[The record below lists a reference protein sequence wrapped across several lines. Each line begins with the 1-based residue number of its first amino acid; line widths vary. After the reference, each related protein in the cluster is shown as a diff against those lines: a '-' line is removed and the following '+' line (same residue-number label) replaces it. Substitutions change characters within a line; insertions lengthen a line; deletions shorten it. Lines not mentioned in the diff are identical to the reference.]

1 MASLPNFR
9 IADPEDR
16 AIMFESTTLDIC
28 GPYLVSCGRRRA
40 QEKRWLCVFT
50 CNIYVGIHIEVL
62 HAMNTESLLLAL
74 ERFISRRGPVRRL
87 NSDNGTN
94 FRSADRELRE
104 AWATLDLGR
113 VREKFSAIQWEFGP
127 ALGPHFQGL
136 AESSVKAVKRAL
148 RGMLTP
154 GRMNDEVLLTF
165 VVAVERMLNERPA
178 AYVSAHPNDP
188 RPVRPADFM
197 GMGSFQ
203 RLLPIDWAKFS
214 MTKTFHLRQSLL
226 PRLHNRR
233 GWQCERG
240 ALFEGDIVAVIDTH
254 CGRGMYPLGM
264 AT

>member
-1 MASLPNFR
+1 
-9 IADPEDR
+9 
-16 AIMFESTTLDIC
+16 
-28 GPYLVSCGRRRA
+28 
-40 QEKRWLCVFT
+40 
-50 CNIYVGIHIEVL
+50 
-62 HAMNTESLLLAL
+62 MNTESLLLAL

-214 MTKTFHLRQSLL
+214 MTKRFHILQSQLDDWWKLYVRDLL

-233 GWQCERG
+233 VWQREKR
-240 ALFEGDIVAVIDTH
+240 ALCEGDVVAVIDTR
-254 CGRGMYPLGM
+254 CGRGMYPLGRVTYVRRSRTDGFPRSVEVKVAGKVLARPVHCLIPLM
-264 AT
+264 ERSDQ